1 MEIKEITGDNF
12 QTEVTKAAQPVL
24 LEFYADGCSFCKAQ
38 LSVLEE
44 AAEEAC
50 DVKFVRVNG
59 DKERTLAGLR
69 SDCTADHADH
79 EWRTDIP
86 EDHRISVFGSD
97 PVLSGNVKC
106 ERPEKDAFCP
116 VFRYV

>member
-59 DKERTLAGLR
+59 DKERTLAGQFGVTVLPTMLIMNGEQISGGSQDISLWKR
-69 SDCTADHADH
+69 SCLID
-79 EWRTDIP
+79 RK
-86 EDHRISVFGSD
+86 SV
-97 PVLSGNVKC
+97 V
-106 ERPEKDAFCP
+106 
-116 VFRYV
+116 

>member
-44 AAEEAC
+44 AAEEARAKAT
-50 DVKFVRVNG
+50 VYQYKNLKRN
-59 DKERTLAGLR
+59 
-69 SDCTADHADH
+69 
-79 EWRTDIP
+79 
-86 EDHRISVFGSD
+86 
-97 PVLSGNVKC
+97 
-106 ERPEKDAFCP
+106 
-116 VFRYV
+116 

>member
-59 DKERTLAGLR
+59 EQGAHTGWSVRSGLY
-69 SDCTADHADH
+69 C
-79 EWRTDIP
+79 
-86 EDHRISVFGSD
+86 
-97 PVLSGNVKC
+97 
-106 ERPEKDAFCP
+106 RPC
-116 VFRYV
+116 

>member
-50 DVKFVRVNG
+50 DVCPRQWGQGAHTGWSV
-59 DKERTLAGLR
+59 R

>member
-1 MEIKEITGDNF
+1 MEIKEITGGNF

-59 DKERTLAGLR
+59 DKERTLAGQFGVTVLPTMLIKGRRKMR
-69 SDCTADHADH
+69 SVRSFVMYKNSQEKIYESSKAVKPD
-79 EWRTDIP
+79 P
-86 EDHRISVFGSD
+86 SV
-97 PVLSGNVKC
+97 L
-106 ERPEKDAFCP
+106 
-116 VFRYV
+116 

>member
-1 MEIKEITGDNF
+1 MEIKEITGGNF

-44 AAEEAC
+44 AAEETC

-59 DKERTLAGLR
+59 DKERTLAGQFGVTVLPTMLIMNGEQIFR
-69 SDCTADHADH
+69 
-79 EWRTDIP
+79 
-86 EDHRISVFGSD
+86 RITGYQSLEAI
-97 PVLSGNVKC
+97 LSYL
-106 ERPEKDAFCP
+106 EM
-116 VFRYV
+116 